1 MSSNPFA
8 LFLSRSTS
16 SPYAIVLS
24 LGFGLV
30 SYSFWGSLAAQSIG
44 AIAIPVNPH
53 ERRKLGLDTSKSVE
67 PTISCNRI
75 YCCSQR
81 QVRFGISGAASSLA
95 VMAAALQIPKPIYS
109 TEIKNY
115 LLFLSVLLLSNGI
128 YTFSFMK
135 STNNRLVAIHNKI
148 TSGRTASS
156 TSIPSAPLT
165 KTQADEAERLLRKWK
180 VLHYPRIVIS
190 GLGWLG
196 TFAVYMTTV

>member
-1 MSSNPFA
+1 MSSNPLA
-8 LFLSRSTS
+8 LFLSRSTA
-16 SPYAIVLS
+16 SPYAILLS
-24 LGFGLV
+24 LGFGLI
-30 SYSFWGSLAAQSIG
+30 SYSFWGSLAAHSIG
-44 AIAIPVNPH
+44 AIAIPVNPN

-67 PTISCNRI
+67 VWNWAFGRGA
-75 YCCSQR
+75 
-81 QVRFGISGAASSLA
+81 VHFGISGAASSLA
-95 VMAAALQIPKPIYS
+95 VMAAALQIPKTIYS
-109 TEIKNY
+109 PEIKNY

-156 TSIPSAPLT
+156 NSVPPAPLT
-165 KTQADEAERLLRKWK
+165 KTQADEAERLLKKWK
-180 VLHYPRIVIS
+180 MLHYPRIVIS